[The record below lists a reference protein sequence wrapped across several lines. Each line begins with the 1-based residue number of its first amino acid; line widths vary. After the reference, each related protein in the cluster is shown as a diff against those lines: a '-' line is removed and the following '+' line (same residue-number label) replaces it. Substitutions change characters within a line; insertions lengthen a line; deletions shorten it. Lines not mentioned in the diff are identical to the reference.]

1 MRAHSLALHLS
12 VAAAALLLAAAAPP
26 PLTPPPP
33 AATIGGHPDMSGV
46 YMQRPGPPVSQPYE
60 MTELGKQLH
69 ARNLKAI
76 ADGNSEIDTAL
87 KCLPTGFPRMLFGPL
102 PFYFLQ
108 TPKAV
113 GVVAE
118 TDPLPRL
125 IYIDAEH
132 RRDYWPTYMGDS
144 VAHWENDTLVI
155 DTVKLVDT
163 TFADIRGLPHSDAL
177 HVVER
182 IRLIN
187 DRRTME
193 NVVLIDDPKVFVKPW
208 TITYLYDRRDD
219 LKPVENVCENT
230 RDHP

>member
-1 MRAHSLALHLS
+1 MRARGKESITVALRTLGILAAGVL
-12 VAAAALLLAAAAPP
+12 VTAAAPP
-26 PLTPPPP
+26 
-33 AATIGGHPDMSGV
+33 AAMVAGHPDMSGV
-46 YMQRPGPPVSQPYE
+46 YMMRGGPPATTPYE
-60 MTELGKQLH
+60 FTDKGKALL

-76 ADGNSEIDTAL
+76 ADGNPEIDTAL

-108 TPKAV
+108 TPKAI

-125 IYIDAEH
+125 IYVDAEH
-132 RRDYWPTYMGDS
+132 RRNYWPTYMGDS
-144 VAHWENDTLVI
+144 VARWEGDTLVI
-155 DTVKLVDT
+155 DTTNLLDT
-163 TFADIRGLPHSDAL
+163 TFADIKGMPHSDAL

-187 DRRTME
+187 DGKTME
-193 NVVLIDDPKVFVKPW
+193 DVVLIEDAKVFMKPW

>member
-1 MRAHSLALHLS
+1 MPRHDARIVDLFLRTFGLLPAALFA
-12 VAAAALLLAAAAPP
+12 VAAAPQ
-26 PLTPPPP
+26 P
-33 AATIGGHPDMSGV
+33 AATVAGHPDMSGV
-46 YMQRPGPPVSQPYE
+46 YMMRGGQPASTPYQL
-60 MTELGKQLH
+60 TEQGRAIQ

-76 ADGNSEIDTAL
+76 ADGDPEIDTAL

-108 TPKAV
+108 TPRAV

-118 TDPLPRL
+118 TDPLARL
-125 IYIDAEH
+125 IYLDAEH

-144 VAHWENDTLVI
+144 VGHWEGDTLLI

-163 TFADIRGLPHSDAL
+163 TFADIKGLPHSDAL

-187 DRRTME
+187 DGRTME
-193 NVVLIDDPKVFVKPW
+193 NVVLIEDPKVFVKPW

-230 RDHP
+230 RDRP